1 MTTQRNSKLL
11 NLEEIC
17 LRTITKAGL
26 AKSLAIE
33 AINDCKNNSYK
44 LCQEKLRACK
54 KNYIAAQQIHHE
66 ILAKAASNEK
76 INISFLLIHAEDQLM
91 NAETTANLAYE
102 IIDIHR
108 RIQKLSCQGNS
119 SDV

>member
-1 MTTQRNSKLL
+1 MTTDRNSKLL
-11 NLEEIC
+11 DLEEIC
-17 LRTITKAGL
+17 LRTINKAGI

-33 AINDCKNNSYK
+33 AINDCKNNSYE
-44 LCQEKLRACK
+44 LCQEKMQVCK
-54 KNYIAAQQIHHE
+54 KNYIAAQQIHHQ
-66 ILAKAASNEK
+66 ILVKVASNEK
-76 INISFLLIHAEDQLM
+76 IKISFLLIHAEDQLM

-108 RIQKLSCQGNS
+108 RIQKLNCQGNS